1 MTTSATIT
9 GDLRLGHILA
19 AAGLELS
26 DVVLLRHTFTKGG
39 LESPS
44 DLTADK
50 VMDYTRRQDIN
61 NKLGRTPPRFWLI
74 FIADGSRRSRF
85 LTAYENH
92 GEVPAELTETL
103 RYFDLRPS
111 EVLSSLVGRLVV
123 EWSRDPVNWAKT
135 AATASTFPVIEIAD
149 PEVVPF
155 PGFDRVL
162 ITHAVLQSV
171 VQDSR
176 YAAWQTALGAV
187 QGISSPTPA
196 PASST
201 WARPTGAN
209 ASSDAG
215 PPTPE
220 TAMAA
225 TSRCGIWPAAIPP
238 TRATSCSVSCGS
250 SGRACRR
257 PRSTKQ
263 SRTSNGRCSLASTGS
278 TATSDPTFR
287 SRGCRPPPGRS
298 RRLGAMVCLLLW

>member
-19 AAGLELS
+19 ATGLELS

-123 EWSRDPVNWAKT
+123 EWSHDPVN
-135 AATASTFPVIEIAD
+135 
-149 PEVVPF
+149 
-155 PGFDRVL
+155 
-162 ITHAVLQSV
+162 
-171 VQDSR
+171 
-176 YAAWQTALGAV
+176 
-187 QGISSPTPA
+187 
-196 PASST
+196 
-201 WARPTGAN
+201 
-209 ASSDAG
+209 
-215 PPTPE
+215 
-220 TAMAA
+220 
-225 TSRCGIWPAAIPP
+225 
-238 TRATSCSVSCGS
+238 
-250 SGRACRR
+250 
-257 PRSTKQ
+257 
-263 SRTSNGRCSLASTGS
+263 
-278 TATSDPTFR
+278 
-287 SRGCRPPPGRS
+287 
-298 RRLGAMVCLLLW
+298 

>member
-1 MTTSATIT
+1 MP
-9 GDLRLGHILA
+9 RPERPA
-19 AAGLELS
+19 ASPARAAPPRHPCSKLS

-123 EWSRDPVNWAKT
+123 EWSHDPVNWAKT

-187 QGISSPTPA
+187 QGIYLIADT
-196 PASST
+196 
-201 WARPTGAN
+201 
-209 ASSDAG
+209 
-215 PPTPE
+215 
-220 TAMAA
+220 
-225 TSRCGIWPAAIPP
+225 
-238 TRATSCSVSCGS
+238 
-250 SGRACRR
+250 
-257 PRSTKQ
+257 
-263 SRTSNGRCSLASTGS
+263 STGQLYVGKADGGERILGRW
-278 TATSDPTFR
+278 TAYARDGHGGNIAMRDLAGRDPTHPRHFVFSILR
-287 SRGCRPPPGRS
+287 VFGPSVPTAEVDEAESHFKR
-298 RRLGAMVCLLLW
+298 ALLTRQHGLNRN